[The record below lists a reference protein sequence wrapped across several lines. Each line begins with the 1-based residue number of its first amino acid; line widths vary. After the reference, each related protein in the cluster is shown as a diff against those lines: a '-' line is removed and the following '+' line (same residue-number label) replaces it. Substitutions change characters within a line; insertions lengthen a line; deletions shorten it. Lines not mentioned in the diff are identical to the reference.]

1 MSTCEKCGFYVLLTA
16 VLKNGCIIDIEH
28 RIIFRSTTV
37 MGFLKNKKNQFAEE
51 SSVCWHFDKLSNTL
65 EKFKVAN
72 M

>member
-1 MSTCEKCGFYVLLTA
+1 
-16 VLKNGCIIDIEH
+16 
-28 RIIFRSTTV
+28 